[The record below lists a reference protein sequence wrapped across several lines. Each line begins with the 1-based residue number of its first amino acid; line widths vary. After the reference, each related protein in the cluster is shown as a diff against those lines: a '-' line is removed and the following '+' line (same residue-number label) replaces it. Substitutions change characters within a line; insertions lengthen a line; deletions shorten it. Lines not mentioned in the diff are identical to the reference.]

1 MEPVV
6 DLGPGAGRNE
16 LARNFA
22 ELVRDNVRRDWQRA
36 EFERLRGS
44 IGVVVD
50 DLGSA
55 LTLRFDFGRLTV
67 HDGLVGVPDVTIR
80 GRAADIRALQNL
92 RFDPRF
98 RLPTIGRES
107 RRLLAAALR
116 GRDLKIYGL
125 VLHAGLVL
133 RLLRILARTTD
144 DPAVAAPEP
153 KS

>member
-6 DLGPGAGRNE
+6 DLGPGASRNE
-16 LARNFA
+16 LARALA
-22 ELVRDNVRRDWQRA
+22 ELVRDNVQRDWQRR

-44 IGVVVD
+44 IGIVVD

-67 HDGLVGVPDVTIR
+67 HNGLVGVPDVTIR
-80 GRAADIRALQNL
+80 GRSDAIRALQSL
-92 RFDPRF
+92 RFDTRI
-98 RLPTIGRES
+98 RLPRVGRES
-107 RRLLAAALR
+107 RRLLTSLLR

-133 RLLRILARTTD
+133 RLLRILARR
-144 DPAVAAPEP
+144 AEPEEADAGAT
-153 KS
+153 